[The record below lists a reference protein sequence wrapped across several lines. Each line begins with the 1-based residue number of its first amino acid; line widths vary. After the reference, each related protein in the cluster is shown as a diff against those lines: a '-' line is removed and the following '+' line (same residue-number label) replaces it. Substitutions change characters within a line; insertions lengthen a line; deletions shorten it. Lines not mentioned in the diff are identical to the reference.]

1 MRIKGRV
8 YIDCGSGE
16 KAKVVANAVKPE
28 NENYIKMKIEGKYI
42 VAEAMAE
49 NPLSLLHTLDD
60 FLNCVGLAMKTIT
73 NLGKEF

>member
-1 MRIKGRV
+1 MRIKGKV
-8 YIDCGSGE
+8 YIDCESNQ

-28 NENYIKMKIEGKYI
+28 NENYIKMKVEGKFI

-60 FLNCVGLAMKTIT
+60 FLNCVSLAIKTT